1 MNVEFDDFG
10 VEILMLAF
18 GAFTATACA
27 LYLYFCTSGQ
37 IVYELQLVVLLFV
50 LMSLSIFLAVD
61 SIIRMISGR

>member
-10 VEILMLAF
+10 LEMLTLAF

-50 LMSLSIFLAVD
+50 LLSLSIFLMVD
-61 SIIRMISGR
+61 SIVHMVSSR